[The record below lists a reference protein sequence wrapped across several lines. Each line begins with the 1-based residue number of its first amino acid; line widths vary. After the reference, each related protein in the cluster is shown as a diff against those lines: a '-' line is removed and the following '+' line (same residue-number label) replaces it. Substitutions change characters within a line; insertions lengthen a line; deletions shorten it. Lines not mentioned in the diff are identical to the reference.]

1 MSADQMTAGESGG
14 HPDMDYEAHQATYA
28 MFTGLI
34 KWGTVGVIF
43 VVLLLAFF
51 TL

>member
-1 MSADQMTAGESGG
+1 MADQMMAGESG

-28 MFTGLI
+28 MFTNLI
-34 KWGTVGVIF
+34 KWGTIGVIF
-43 VVLLLAFF
+43 IMLLLAFF